1 MIYSDY
7 GTLRHVKIILAT
19 PVYPPEFGGP
29 ATYTKGL
36 ALKLRDKHEIVIVAY
51 ASTSE
56 IIPGTTLFVASKRRP
71 LPLRFLKYSVILFK
85 AARGADVIYVQNA
98 MAAGLPAV
106 IVGMLRQIPV
116 VLKFVGDEA
125 WERAS
130 QEGHTEKRLEEFL
143 AEPEGGWRTTLR
155 MMIQGFVL
163 RHADIVTTP
172 SAYLRDAI
180 VRTYGIKDG
189 RAVVNYNAAV
199 IDAEAVFSATPVPH
213 QIVTTARL
221 VEWKGLD
228 GIIRAV
234 SLLKEKYPDIRAVI
248 AGDGP
253 EEGKLK
259 ALAVELGVA
268 DCIKFTGRVSRAET
282 WHLRKSSEVY
292 VLNSTYE
299 GLPHTALT
307 SFAARIPMVAT
318 DIPGTNE
325 AVYNEESGLLVPA
338 GDDQALA
345 DAIARLFDDPA
356 LRKKLVEGASRILAE
371 KFSWETHLAMLLGF
385 FKSVRAKPRH

>member
-1 MIYSDY
+1 M
-7 GTLRHVKIILAT
+7 KIVLAT
-19 PVYPPEFGGP
+19 PVYPPEIGGP
-29 ATYTKGL
+29 ATYTKEL
-36 ALKLRDKHEIVIVAY
+36 AVRLRDKHEIVIVAY

-56 IIPGTTLFVASKRRP
+56 IIPGTTLFIVSKRRP
-71 LPLRFLKYSVILFK
+71 IPLRLLKFTIDLFR
-85 AARGADVIYVQNA
+85 ASQGADVIYVQNA
-98 MAAGLPAV
+98 MAAGLPAA
-106 IVGMLRQIPV
+106 IVSMIRGIPL

-130 QEGHTEKRLEEFL
+130 QERKTKKRLEEFL
-143 AEPEGGWRTTLR
+143 ASPEGGWQTSFR

-172 SAYLRDAI
+172 SVYLRDAI
-180 VRTYGIKDG
+180 VRTYGIKKE
-189 RAVVNYNAAV
+189 RAVVNYNAAEK
-199 IDAEAVFSATPVPH
+199 DAEAPFSATPVPH
-213 QIVTTARL
+213 QIVATARL

-234 SLLKEKYPDIRAVI
+234 AILKKQFPDVRAII

-253 EEGKLK
+253 EEEILK
-259 ALAVELGVA
+259 TLARGLDVA
-268 DCIKFTGRVSRAET
+268 DCVVFPGRVSRAET

-299 GLPHTALT
+299 GLPHTVLT
-307 SFAARIPMVAT
+307 SFAARIPTVAT

-325 AVYNEESGLLVPA
+325 AVYHEKSGLLVPA

-345 DAIARLFDDPA
+345 DAIARLFNDPE
-356 LRKKLVEGASRILAE
+356 LRAKVVAGADKILAE
-371 KFSWETHLAMLLGF
+371 KFSWETHLATLLGF
-385 FKSVRAKPRH
+385 FESAAQ

>member
-1 MIYSDY
+1 M
-7 GTLRHVKIILAT
+7 KIILAT
-19 PVYPPEFGGP
+19 PVYPPEIGGP
-29 ATYTKGL
+29 ATYTKEL
-36 ALKLRDKHEIVIVAY
+36 AMRLRDKHEIVIVAY

-56 IIPGTTLFVASKRRP
+56 IISGTTLFVASKRRS
-71 LPLRFLKYSVILFK
+71 LPTRLLKFLILLYN
-85 AARGADVIYVQNA
+85 ASHGADVIYVQNA
-98 MAAGLPAV
+98 MAAGLPAAV
-106 IVGMLRQIPV
+106 VSMIRGIPL

-130 QEGHTEKRLEEFL
+130 QERKTKKRLEEFL
-143 AEPEGGWRTTLR
+143 ASPEGGWRTSFR

-172 SAYLRDAI
+172 SAYLRNVI
-180 VRTYGIKDG
+180 VRTYGIKNE
-189 RAVVNYNAAV
+189 RAVVNYNAAEKDV
-199 IDAEAVFSATPVPH
+199 EAPFSATPIPH
-213 QIVTTARL
+213 QIVATARL

-234 SLLKEKYPDIRAVI
+234 AILKKQFPDVRAVI

-253 EEGKLK
+253 EEERLK
-259 ALAVELGVA
+259 SLAHELQVA
-268 DCIKFTGRVSRAET
+268 DRIIFPGRVSRAET

-325 AVYNEESGLLVPA
+325 AIYHENSGLLVPV
-338 GDDQALA
+338 GNDQALA
-345 DAIARLFDDPA
+345 DAIARLFNDPA
-356 LRKKLVEGASRILAE
+356 LRSRIVAGADKILAE
-371 KFSWETHLAMLLGF
+371 KFSWEVHLKTLLGF
-385 FKSVRAKPRH
+385 FESIRAKPRN

>member
-1 MIYSDY
+1 M
-7 GTLRHVKIILAT
+7 KIILAT
-19 PVYPPEFGGP
+19 PVYPPEIGGP
-29 ATYTKGL
+29 ATYTKEL
-36 ALKLRDKHEIVIVAY
+36 ALRLKDEHEIVIVAY

-56 IIPGTTLFVASKRRP
+56 IIPDTVLFVASKKRP
-71 LPLRFLKYSVILFK
+71 LPLRLLKFTFDLFR
-85 AARGADVIYVQNA
+85 ASSGADVIYVQNA

-106 IVGMLRQIPV
+106 FVRALRGIPL

-130 QEGHTEKRLEEFL
+130 QEHRTTKPLEEFL
-143 AEPEGGWRTTLR
+143 ANPDGGWRTAVYMLL
-155 MMIQGFVL
+155 QGFAL

-172 SAYLRDAI
+172 SKYLRDAI
-180 VRTYGIKDG
+180 VRTYGIKEE
-189 RAVVNYNAAV
+189 RAVVNYNAAEKSPDTSFPV
-199 IDAEAVFSATPVPH
+199 TPIPH

-221 VEWKGLD
+221 VEWKGLG

-234 SLLKEKYPDIRAVI
+234 ALLKERFPDIRAVI

-259 ALAVELGVA
+259 TLAKELGVA
-268 DCIKFTGRVSRAET
+268 NRVSLLGRVSRAET

-299 GLPHTALT
+299 GLPHTVLT
-307 SFAARIPMVAT
+307 SFAAHIPTIAT

-325 AVYNEESGLLVPA
+325 AVYDGESGLLVPVGNDA
-338 GDDQALA
+338 ALA
-345 DAIARLFDDPA
+345 SAIARLFTDPA
-356 LRKKLVEGASRILAE
+356 LKAKIVAGADKVLAE
-371 KFSWETHLAMLLGF
+371 KFSWETHLATLLGF
-385 FKSVRAKPRH
+385 FESVRAKPRN

>member
-1 MIYSDY
+1 MDY
-7 GTLRHVKIILAT
+7 GTLSHVKIILAT

-36 ALKLRDKHEIVIVAY
+36 ALKLRDRHEIVVVAY

-56 IIPGTTLFVASKRRP
+56 LIDGITLHVASKRRP
-71 LPLRFLKYSVILFK
+71 LPIRIIKFSLLLYK
-85 AARGADVIYVQNA
+85 ASRGADVIYVQNA

-106 IVGMLRQIPV
+106 IIGTLRNIPV

-130 QEGHTEKRLEEFL
+130 QNEKTEKRLEEFL
-143 AEPEGGWRTTLR
+143 AKPEGGLQTTLR

-172 SAYLRDAI
+172 SIYLRDAI
-180 VRTYGIKDG
+180 VRTYGIKNE

-199 IDAEAVFSATPVPH
+199 IDSEAVFSATPVAH

-228 GIIRAV
+228 GIICAV
-234 SLLKEKYPDIRAVI
+234 AILKKKYPDVKAVI
-248 AGDGP
+248 ACDGP
-253 EEGKLK
+253 EEEKLK
-259 ALAVELGVA
+259 KLAKELGVEGSV
-268 DCIKFTGRVSRAET
+268 KFTGRVSRAET

-325 AVYNEESGLLVPA
+325 AVYDGVSGLLVPA

-345 DAIARLFDDPA
+345 DAISRLFDDSA
-356 LRKKLVEGASRILAE
+356 LRARLVDGAERILNE
-371 KFSWETHLAMLLGF
+371 KFSWDAHLKTLFGF
-385 FKSVRAKPRH
+385 FESVRAKPRN

>member
-1 MIYSDY
+1 M
-7 GTLRHVKIILAT
+7 RIILAT
-19 PVYPPEFGGP
+19 PVYPPEIGGP
-29 ATYTKGL
+29 ATYTKEL
-36 ALKLRDKHEIVIVAY
+36 AIRLRDKHEIVIVAY

-71 LPLRFLKYSVILFK
+71 LPLRILKFTFDLFK
-85 AARGADVIYVQNA
+85 ASRGVDVIYVQNA
-98 MAAGLPAV
+98 MASGLPA
-106 IVGMLRQIPV
+106 ILVGMLRNIPV

-130 QEGHTEKRLEEFL
+130 QERQTKKRLEEFL
-143 AEPEGGWRTTLR
+143 ADPDGGWRTSVR
-155 MMIQGFVL
+155 MAIQGFVL
-163 RHADIVTTP
+163 RHANIVTTP
-172 SAYLRDAI
+172 SLYLRDAI
-180 VRTYGIKDG
+180 VRTYGIKNE
-189 RAVVNYNAAV
+189 RAVVNYNAAEK
-199 IDAEAVFSATPVPH
+199 DAEAPFSATPVMH

-234 SLLKEKYPDIRAVI
+234 AILKKRFPDVRAII

-253 EEGKLK
+253 EEEKLK
-259 ALAVELGVA
+259 ALAKELEVN

-325 AVYNEESGLLVPA
+325 AVYNEISGLLVPA

-345 DAIARLFDDPA
+345 DAIARLFDNPE
-356 LRKKLVEGASRILAE
+356 LRTRLVDGAEKILND
-371 KFSWETHLAMLLGF
+371 KFSWDAHLKTLLGF
-385 FKSVRAKPRH
+385 FQSVQAKSIA

>member
-1 MIYSDY
+1 MDY
-7 GTLRHVKIILAT
+7 GTLSHVKIILAT

-36 ALKLRDKHEIVIVAY
+36 ALKLRDKHEIVVVAY

-56 IIPGTTLFVASKRRP
+56 LIDGITLHVASKRRP
-71 LPLRFLKYSVILFK
+71 LPVRLVKFFILLYK
-85 AARGADVIYVQNA
+85 ASRCAEVIYVQNA

-106 IVGMLRQIPV
+106 LVGMLRNIPV

-130 QEGHTEKRLEEFL
+130 QERRTKKRLEEFL
-143 AEPEGGWRTTLR
+143 ADPDGGMGTAIR

-163 RHADIVTTP
+163 RRADIVTTP
-172 SAYLRDAI
+172 SAYLRAAI
-180 VRTYGIKDG
+180 VRTWGIKVA
-189 RAVVNYNAAV
+189 RAVLNYNAAV
-199 IDAEAVFSATPVPH
+199 IDPEAVFSATITQH

-221 VEWKGLD
+221 VEWKGID
-228 GIIRAV
+228 GIVRAV
-234 SLLKEKYPDIRAVI
+234 AILKKKYPDVRAVI

-253 EEGKLK
+253 EEEKLK
-259 ALAVELGVA
+259 TLAKELGVESSVR
-268 DCIKFTGRVSRAET
+268 FTGRVSRAET

-325 AVYNEESGLLVPA
+325 AVYNEVSGLLVPA

-356 LRKKLVEGASRILAE
+356 LRAKLIAGAEKILNE
-371 KFSWETHLAMLLGF
+371 KFSWDAHLKTLFGF
-385 FKSVRAKPRH
+385 FESVRAKPRN

>member
-1 MIYSDY
+1 MRI
-7 GTLRHVKIILAT
+7 VLAT
-19 PVYPPEFGGP
+19 PVYPPEIGGP
-29 ATYTKGL
+29 ATYTKEL
-36 ALKLRDKHEIVIVAY
+36 ALRLRDKHEIIIVAY

-56 IIPGTTLFVASKRRP
+56 IIEGVTLFVASKRRP
-71 LPLRFLKYSVILFK
+71 LPIRILKYAYDLFR
-85 AARGADVIYVQNA
+85 ASRGADVIYVQNA

-106 IVGMLRQIPV
+106 LIGMLRRIPV

-130 QEGHTEKRLEEFL
+130 QERRTKKRLEEFL
-143 AEPEGGWRTTLR
+143 ASPDGGWKTTIR
-155 MMIQGFVL
+155 IMIQGFVL
-163 RHADIVTTP
+163 RNVNIVTTP
-172 SAYLRDAI
+172 SLYLRDAI
-180 VRTYGIKDG
+180 VRKYGIKKE
-189 RAVVNYNAAV
+189 RAVVNYNAAEK
-199 IDAEAVFSATPVPH
+199 DAEATFSTVSVPR

-228 GIIRAV
+228 GLVRAV
-234 SLLKEKYPDIRAVI
+234 ALLKKKYPDVRAII

-253 EEGKLK
+253 EEAKLK
-259 ALAVELGVA
+259 ALAKELDVENSVT
-268 DCIKFTGRVSRAET
+268 FTGRVSRAET

-325 AVYNEESGLLVPA
+325 AVYNEISGLLVPV
-338 GDDQALA
+338 GDVQALA

-356 LRKKLVEGASRILAE
+356 LRAKLVDGAEKILNE
-371 KFSWETHLAMLLGF
+371 KFSWDAHLKTLFGF
-385 FKSVRAKPRH
+385 FESVRAKPRD